1 MEKENLQNWGQTTS
15 HAEEKAQE
23 HSDHRMKT
31 EKKRYG

>member
-1 MEKENLQNWGQTTS
+1 MEKENLQNWGQTE
-15 HAEEKAQE
+15 EEKAQE